1 MKKIIYLT
9 LCTAGLTALTSCSD
23 FLNTSSKSVVDGDF
37 VFSNMVTA
45 RAAMDGVYEQWR
57 QTAGSHV
64 FGDGLYYAADIAGSD
79 IMRHPEKF
87 SNQPGRHYPETFYQN
102 GTYAGSYGLLSYMK
116 EGDGGDYA
124 YLYSCI
130 GKANA
135 VISAIEEMPSY
146 EEMMKQTKPTSLSQ
160 LYGEAV
166 AMRAT
171 AYRELIK
178 YFGDV
183 PFQSKFGLPAGSIA
197 SRDSIYD
204 VILEDLQKVEP
215 LMFPVGSA
223 PDFAS
228 TAKNYFSQTY
238 VAGLIGR
245 IALEAGGYQTRR
257 GDIKPMAGDGSA
269 VTIERYPGSTENNGA
284 NYGRRSDW
292 KKYYELAK
300 TYFKKVIDEPGSA
313 TFHETD
319 PRATGKQGQYF
330 NNPYQYFFQQMMD
343 DDLAYADESI
353 YEYPQQQGVDSD
365 SRTYALGRPSNGGS
379 KNAYP
384 CKDYGQGRVNP
395 AFYYG
400 MFDPN
405 DMRRDVAVTCTGSDG
420 KGNEMLIPFV
430 PNSKSNGGGLSC
442 NKWDENR
449 QKTVFMAQRRSG
461 VNGPY
466 MRLSEIYLGYAEAC
480 AATGDEANAKA
491 YLTKIRNRAF
501 GGAELAKTDEFIQKE
516 GSLLE
521 AVIDERGFEFAAE
534 GDRRWTLIRTGLL
547 NKKVKAVKDMTR
559 AMIDGLKSNGYYQ
572 FPNGNVISNYVWTK
586 AVDAK
591 ALYGYRLT
599 TQTPKGKENDPVLY
613 PGWRGQND
621 EWEAYGCD
629 YKGKTNTNLAIKG
642 LFNYIDPNGAEAKAL
657 EAEGYKKV
665 NWGADIVKNEDEFY
679 KYLFYDYDY
688 TKAPI
693 YLWPFTPNIMTTGG
707 FTNGYGFA
715 QE

>member
-9 LCTAGLTALTSCSD
+9 LCTAGLMAMTSCSD

-116 EGDGGDYA
+116 EGDAGDYA

-135 VISAIEEMPSY
+135 VISAIEEMPTY
-146 EEMMKQTKPTSLSQ
+146 AEMMKQTQPTSLSQ

-183 PFQSKFGLPAGSIA
+183 PFQSKFGMRAGGLA

-204 VILEDLQKVEP
+204 VILKDLQTVEP
-215 LMFPVGSA
+215 LMYPIGSA
-223 PDFAS
+223 PGFAS

-257 GDIKPMAGDGSA
+257 GDVRPKAGDGSA
-269 VTIERYPGSTENNGA
+269 VTIEAYPGSTENNGA

-319 PRATGKQGQYF
+319 PRSTGKQGQYF

-343 DDLAYADESI
+343 DDLAYADEKKKKN
-353 YEYPQQQGVDSD
+353 
-365 SRTYALGRPSNGGS
+365 TYLCLQNNWKCLNR
-379 KNAYP
+379 
-384 CKDYGQGRVNP
+384 
-395 AFYYG
+395 G
-400 MFDPN
+400 MK
-405 DMRRDVAVTCTGSDG
+405 R
-420 KGNEMLIPFV
+420 
-430 PNSKSNGGGLSC
+430 
-442 NKWDENR
+442 
-449 QKTVFMAQRRSG
+449 
-461 VNGPY
+461 
-466 MRLSEIYLGYAEAC
+466 
-480 AATGDEANAKA
+480 
-491 YLTKIRNRAF
+491 
-501 GGAELAKTDEFIQKE
+501 EL
-516 GSLLE
+516 
-521 AVIDERGFEFAAE
+521 
-534 GDRRWTLIRTGLL
+534 
-547 NKKVKAVKDMTR
+547 
-559 AMIDGLKSNGYYQ
+559 
-572 FPNGNVISNYVWTK
+572 
-586 AVDAK
+586 
-591 ALYGYRLT
+591 
-599 TQTPKGKENDPVLY
+599 
-613 PGWRGQND
+613 
-621 EWEAYGCD
+621 
-629 YKGKTNTNLAIKG
+629 
-642 LFNYIDPNGAEAKAL
+642 
-657 EAEGYKKV
+657 
-665 NWGADIVKNEDEFY
+665 
-679 KYLFYDYDY
+679 
-688 TKAPI
+688 
-693 YLWPFTPNIMTTGG
+693 
-707 FTNGYGFA
+707 
-715 QE
+715 